1 MKDEF
6 KTGNPIW
13 IYYRDIDN
21 NDNLRLP
28 QLLRGHLG
36 QSYDIKKIK
45 IPNYNLVQITGT
57 LKGTFDNTAKSVCFY
72 YRKQTWG
79 EIQNVDLYLHLKT
92 PVTIYDQVAGMPL
105 SDKLPGNI
113 YVKSFQRIAT
123 TTREFWYQINADQ
136 WVKFDDDQMT
146 LVEHDPF
153 TEQKATKPIVDLTYL
168 KLNKVKATV
177 DFLPNRAIDT
187 YDQPYGLP
195 LTKLANGT
203 SVTLIAR
210 VKDDNGVTWYETDN
224 SGYINAS
231 YIQLDDKD
239 GED

>member
-13 IYYRDIDN
+13 IYYRDIDS

-36 QSYDIKKIK
+36 QSYDIKKIE

-79 EIQNVDLYLHLKT
+79 EIQNIDLYLHLKT
-92 PVTIYDQVAGMPL
+92 PVTIYDRVGGMPL
-105 SDKLPGNI
+105 PDKLPGNI
-113 YVKSFQRIAT
+113 YVKSFQRVAT
-123 TTREFWYQINADQ
+123 TTREFWYQVNADQ
-136 WVKFDDDQMT
+136 WVKFDDAQMT

-153 TEQKATKPIVDLTYL
+153 AEQKTTKPIIDLTYL
-168 KLNKVKATV
+168 KLNQVKGV
-177 DFLPNRAIDT
+177 VGFVPNRSGDT
-187 YDQPYGLP
+187 YDQP
-195 LTKLANGT
+195 
-203 SVTLIAR
+203 
-210 VKDDNGVTWYETDN
+210 D
-224 SGYINAS
+224 
-231 YIQLDDKD
+231 
-239 GED
+239 